1 MNRLQ
6 GEIVAVESVDGVTL
20 VDVAVGGVGLT
31 ALLIGALSGAGALAA
46 ARALATGQTVT
57 LGFQEAEVSLAR
69 ELAGTISLRN
79 ALPCTVTRVERGRL
93 LSQVTLD
100 FQGTTL
106 ASIVT
111 TRSADRLALAPGVE
125 VTALVKANEMAIV

>member
-31 ALLIGALSGAGALAA
+31 ALLIGALSGAS
-46 ARALATGQTVT
+46 ALATGQTVT

-69 ELAGTISLRN
+69 DLAGTISLRN
-79 ALPCTVTRVERGRL
+79 ALPCKVTRVERGRL

-125 VTALVKANEMAIV
+125 VTALVKANEMTLV